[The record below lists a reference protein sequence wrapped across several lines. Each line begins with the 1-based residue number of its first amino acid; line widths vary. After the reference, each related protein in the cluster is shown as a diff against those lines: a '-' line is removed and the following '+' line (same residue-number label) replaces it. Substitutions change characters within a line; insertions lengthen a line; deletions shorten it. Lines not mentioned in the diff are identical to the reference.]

1 MDTHFGPHDFSPRS
15 GFALGPEQHFH
26 LDGVSPH
33 SPQPPFSPNPNGGM
47 VTASSQ
53 AVDIQAGGRT
63 RQPQHSAHQPQSSF
77 GNGSFHSHY
86 STSLPIHNMHISHH
100 QPSNQK
106 HASPHQPFAPGS
118 LGGSFQNDASSF
130 SESLILAAAPS
141 GSTDYLPAAAPEVS
155 SVDKRRKRRESH
167 NAVERRRRDNI
178 NDRIQDLNSLLPPDV
193 LSPANAKPNK
203 GFILKRSVDYVR
215 SVNAGIRRMD
225 DRIKELEQLVAL
237 FCNERGVNVH
247 DVGKGLMV
255 PIGTKM
261 EVLLGCEPGP
271 ALPPK
276 ESTFDAVFGTGPES
290 VISDYN

>member
-1 MDTHFGPHDFSPRS
+1 MNS
-15 GFALGPEQHFH
+15 
-26 LDGVSPH
+26 
-33 SPQPPFSPNPNGGM
+33 
-47 VTASSQ
+47 
-53 AVDIQAGGRT
+53 
-63 RQPQHSAHQPQSSF
+63 
-77 GNGSFHSHY
+77 
-86 STSLPIHNMHISHH
+86 
-100 QPSNQK
+100 
-106 HASPHQPFAPGS
+106 
-118 LGGSFQNDASSF
+118 
-130 SESLILAAAPS
+130 
-141 GSTDYLPAAAPEVS
+141 
-155 SVDKRRKRRESH
+155 
-167 NAVERRRRDNI
+167 
-178 NDRIQDLNSLLPPDV
+178 QDLNSLLPPDV

-237 FCNERGVNVH
+237 FCNERGIIFFLLIPVYNGLGVNVH